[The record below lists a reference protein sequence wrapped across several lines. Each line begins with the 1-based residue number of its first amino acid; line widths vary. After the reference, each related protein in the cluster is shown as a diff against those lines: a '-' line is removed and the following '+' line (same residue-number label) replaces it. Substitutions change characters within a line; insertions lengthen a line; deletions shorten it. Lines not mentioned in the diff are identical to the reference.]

1 MMWFDLRA
9 AAIAG
14 VLCVASSA
22 ALAQDKLKVAAGQ
35 RGNLDTTVT
44 QIGVMAGLFKK
55 HGLDVEVLWTQGS
68 GETIQAVVSNSVD
81 VGVGGGTIG
90 VFSAFA
96 KGAPIRVLGAEMTG
110 GADLF
115 WYVKADSPIKSLKDV
130 DGRSI
135 AYSTNGASTH
145 SIVNQFVRD
154 HAPKARTVAT
164 GNPPATLT
172 QVMSGQ
178 IDVGWSAAPLGLEQI
193 DKGEIRV
200 IASGNDT
207 SFKTQTVRLLMTN
220 AANLP
225 AKKPLFE
232 RFMKAYRETIEFIY
246 SSDDALKAYADF
258 LQIPLSRAVQAR
270 AQFYPKEGLDPDRI
284 IGIDDLMQEAITAR
298 FLTVP
303 LTKEQLAEL
312 IQIVPR

>member
-1 MMWFDLRA
+1 MKRLLSQTTSADQSVGGAVPTSLFVVGTAHPTQSHPSSGSTLSE
-9 AAIAG
+9 
-14 VLCVASSA
+14 VLISLLVMS
-22 ALAQDKLKVAAGQ
+22 
-35 RGNLDTTVT
+35 
-44 QIGVMAGLFKK
+44 IGVVSLATLFP
-55 HGLDVEVLWTQGS
+55 VSVLRS
-68 GETIQAVVSNSVD
+68 IQA
-81 VGVGGGTIG
+81 
-90 VFSAFA
+90 
-96 KGAPIRVLGAEMTG
+96 
-110 GADLF
+110 
-115 WYVKADSPIKSLKDV
+115 
-130 DGRSI
+130 
-135 AYSTNGASTH
+135 
-145 SIVNQFVRD
+145 
-154 HAPKARTVAT
+154 
-164 GNPPATLT
+164 T
-172 QVMSGQ
+172 Q
-178 IDVGWSAAPLGLEQI
+178 L
-193 DKGEIRV
+193 
-200 IASGNDT
+200 
-207 SFKTQTVRLLMTN
+207 TN